1 MNLILLNR
9 PTKFDP
15 PTAGRTA
22 QGRRAFAF
30 TLIEMLVV
38 IGIIGALAAIA
49 TPSLKG
55 LKQANLLASAN
66 RQLLDDLGMARLKAM
81 SERTTVYMVFVPTNI
96 AQMAG
101 NFSRP
106 EDRRVA
112 TNLAKGVY
120 TTYALVSR
128 RTVGDQPGH
137 FTPRFLTGWQTLPQ
151 GVVIPELKF
160 SGTTGSQF
168 IRDTRFDNASLQM
181 CGLSFDRVTGLPF
194 PTSQGTE
201 AIANNIALPCIG
213 FNSQGQLVNGAGT
226 LLRRDEVIPLI
237 RGDVLF
243 GRDAAG
249 QSRYL
254 VRHEGS
260 VNRVLTTNDVQSV
273 RVNWVTGRA
282 KVISAEFRN

>member
-1 MNLILLNR
+1 MSLLLLNR
-9 PTKFDP
+9 STEFDLP
-15 PTAGRTA
+15 VAGRTA
-22 QGRRAFAF
+22 QRRRARAF

-81 SERTTVYMVFVPTNI
+81 SDRTTVYMIFVPTNI

-128 RTVGDQPGH
+128 RTVGDQPGR

-160 SGTTGSQF
+160 IGATNRLTVAP
-168 IRDTRFDNASLQM
+168 FDKAPFDVNQVFP
-181 CGLSFDRVTGLPF
+181 FDRVTGLPF
-194 PTSQGTE
+194 PTSQGMQ
-201 AIANNIALPCIG
+201 AAASQISLPCIG
-213 FNSQGQLVNGAGT
+213 FDSKGQLVNG
-226 LLRRDEVIPLI
+226 RDELIPLI

-249 QSRYL
+249 QSRYF
-254 VRHEGS
+254 VRQEGLA
-260 VNRVLTTNDVQSV
+260 NRVLTFNDVQAVS
-273 RVNWVTGRA
+273 VNWLTGRA
-282 KVISAEFRN
+282 RVISAEFKK